1 MNDTL
6 LLTIMSE
13 EAPPPDGPVE
23 STDVPTVET
32 GSIDKAVKTSESA
45 ASRYARKAAYAL
57 YMLYMTYS
65 LNWWIQCL
73 PDACSDKDANLT
85 IIWTVVHFV
94 ALAVAA
100 SPLLEDR
107 WFDHGRFY
115 FVYQAAVIG
124 SILSSCKPPSHPLEL
139 STRLLISSLFY
150 NNSVHTLDNDYT
162 RAGSYSVFK
171 LNARERIYRSLGVQE
186 ESLDW
191 IRHRRSKFGYLD
203 AQNSSFEL
211 QNRMRNK
218 RSSAV
223 RDELFIKAE
232 EGKNGES

>member
-23 STDVPTVET
+23 STDVPAVEA
-32 GSIDKAVKTSESA
+32 GSIDKVVKTSESA
-45 ASRYARKAAYAL
+45 ASRYVRKAVYAL
-57 YMLYMTYS
+57 YILYMTYS

-124 SILSSCKPPSHPLEL
+124 ASSPFLLRLVDLGTGCIAGSILSSCKPPSHPLEL

-150 NNSVHTLDNDYT
+150 NNSVHALDNDYT
-162 RAGSYSVFK
+162 RAGSYC
-171 LNARERIYRSLGVQE
+171 
-186 ESLDW
+186 
-191 IRHRRSKFGYLD
+191 
-203 AQNSSFEL
+203 
-211 QNRMRNK
+211 M
-218 RSSAV
+218 
-223 RDELFIKAE
+223 
-232 EGKNGES
+232 